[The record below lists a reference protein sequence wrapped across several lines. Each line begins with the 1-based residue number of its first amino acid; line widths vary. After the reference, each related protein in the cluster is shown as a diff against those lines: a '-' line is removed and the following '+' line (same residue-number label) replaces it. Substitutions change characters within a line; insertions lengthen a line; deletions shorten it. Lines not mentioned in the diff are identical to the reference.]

1 MFGYRSDG
9 KKIKDLPPIFKI
21 MPCVMPERVDSQVY
35 FKQDIA
41 LKHLDEYIDRK
52 AEEGIRLSYMNIIY
66 AAIVRII
73 GERPNLNRFAMNG
86 SLYQRNKVYVSL
98 VIKKS
103 LTDDGTETPI
113 KLDFDGSENIFEIKN
128 KLDEA
133 IEKNKEVSNM
143 NGTDKLTLAFSFIPN
158 GLIRVAFKFLMF
170 LDKHGLMP
178 KKIIEVSPFHTSVFL
193 TNVGSLGIDSIYH
206 HIYNFGTTS
215 MFFSMGKKKKSYI
228 YEDDEIKEE
237 KCITLAFV
245 GDERICDGY
254 YYASSFKLLSKY
266 LKKPELLEKEIE
278 EKEEEEIPE
287 KPTRKQGKKAG
298 EA

>member
-1 MFGYRSDG
+1 MLDRA
-9 KKIKDLPPIFKI
+9 
-21 MPCVMPERVDSQVY
+21 DSQVY

-41 LKHLDEYIDRK
+41 LKNLDEYIDRK
-52 AEEGIRLSYMNIIY
+52 AKDGIRFTYMNINY
-66 AAIVRII
+66 AALVRII
-73 GERPNLNRFAMNG
+73 SQRPNLNRFAMNG
-86 SLYQRNKVYVSL
+86 ALYERDKIYVSL

-103 LTDDGTETPI
+103 LTDDGPETPV
-113 KLDFDGSENIFEIKN
+113 KLDFNGDENIFEIKQ
-128 KLDEA
+128 KLDNA
-133 IEKNKEVSNM
+133 IERNKELENSNK
-143 NGTDKLTLAFSFIPN
+143 TDKLVNILNVIPS
-158 GLIRVAFKFLMF
+158 GLIRAVVKFLMF
-170 LDKHGLMP
+170 LDKHGMLSR
-178 KKIIEVSPFHTSVFL
+178 KIIDASPFHTSVFL

-278 EKEEEEIPE
+278 EKEENMIY
-287 KPTRKQGKKAG
+287 
-298 EA
+298 